1 MIVLYTTDNYYTIIL
16 SSGSSRL
23 TFSSVIRRT
32 KVNIK
37 YNVQSKVRTAPRVY
51 FGAAV
56 TSNYGQ

>member
-37 YNVQSKVRTAPRVY
+37 YNVQLIIHKSQNSS
-51 FGAAV
+51 
-56 TSNYGQ
+56 TSILWSCSDF